1 MGSIRRLPS
10 GRWQARWRPPGAR
23 ALRGQTFTRRR
34 DAQAFLASV
43 EGSKATGTYRDPA
56 AGRVPLG
63 PYLERFLQTADVRP
77 ATRALYEVQARRYVL
92 PAFAHRAIGEIT
104 PADVREWLSGLDAG
118 ARTVQVAHQ
127 VLSRVLRQAVAD
139 GLIVTNPCSVARP
152 PSVDRPEQQLL
163 STEDVERLADAVD
176 ERYRAMVLLAGWG
189 GLRFGECAGLRTS
202 HLRLLERKVDVRE
215 SATEVRGQVTI
226 GPLKTRESRRTI
238 TVPSFLADALAE
250 HLGTPSPR
258 DTLVFPA
265 PGGGPLRRTNFR
277 RRYWLPAC
285 DAVGLD
291 PQPRF
296 HDLRHHAAAV
306 AIAAGAHPKAIQA
319 RLGHAS
325 ITTTLNVYGG
335 LFPSLDEELADRL
348 DAARPAVVARS
359 WHADVTEIRS
369 DGRLGV

>member
-10 GRWQARWRPPGAR
+10 GRWQARWRPPGSR
-23 ALRGQTFTRRR
+23 TLRGQTFARRR

-56 AGRVPLG
+56 AGRIPLG
-63 PYLERFLQTADVRP
+63 PYLQRFLSSVDARP

-92 PAFAHRAIGEIT
+92 PAFADASIGEIT
-104 PADVREWLSGLDAG
+104 PGDVREWLSGLEAG
-118 ARTVQVAHQ
+118 GRTVQVAHQ

-139 GLIVTNPCSVARP
+139 GLMVTNPCTVARP
-152 PSVDRPEQQLL
+152 PSVDRTEPRLL
-163 STEDVERLADAVD
+163 STDDVERLAQTIDK
-176 ERYRAMVLLAGWG
+176 RYQTMVLLAGWG
-189 GLRFGECAGLRTS
+189 GLRFGECAGLRTE
-202 HLRLLERKVDVRE
+202 HLRLLERKVDVRDG
-215 SATEVRGQVTI
+215 ATEVRGQVSI

-238 TVPSFLADALAE
+238 TVPTFLAEELGAHLDA
-250 HLGTPSPR
+250 HTPG
-258 DTLVFPA
+258 LVFPA

-277 RRYWLPAC
+277 RRYWAPAC
-285 DAVGLD
+285 AAVGLE
-291 PQPRF
+291 PAPRF

-348 DAARPAVVARS
+348 DAARPSVVARS
-359 WHADVTEIRS
+359 WHAEGADVVPINDS
-369 DGRLGV
+369 GL

>member
-56 AGRVPLG
+56 AGRIPLG
-63 PYLERFLQTADVRP
+63 PYLERFPQTADVRP

-92 PAFAHRAIGEIT
+92 PVFAESSIGEIT
-104 PADVREWLSGLDAG
+104 PGDVREWLSGLQAG

-139 GLIVTNPCSVARP
+139 GLIVTNPCMVARP
-152 PSVDRPEQQLL
+152 PSVERPDPRLL
-163 STEDVERLADAVD
+163 STDDVERLGHAID

-189 GLRFGECAGLRTS
+189 GLRFGECAGLRTD
-202 HLRLLERKVDVRE
+202 HLRLLERKIDVRE
-215 SATEVRGQVTI
+215 AATEVRGQVSI

-238 TVPSFLADALAE
+238 TVPAFLADALAE
-250 HLGTPSPR
+250 HLAHAGPP
-258 DTLVFPA
+258 DLVFPA

-277 RRYWLPAC
+277 RRYWEPAC
-285 DAVGLD
+285 EAVGLD
-291 PQPRF
+291 PAPRF

-348 DAARPAVVARS
+348 DAARPAVVART
-359 WHADVTEIRS
+359 WHAEGADVVPIERS
-369 DGRLGV
+369 GP